1 VKKIPSL
8 FSRDPNNP
16 RVLSDAYHALAD
28 WVVQGAGVATRKWDG
43 TAVLVRDG
51 QLFARFDAKHGK
63 QPPPNFVPA
72 QDPDPATGH
81 HPGWVP
87 ATRPED
93 RWLRA
98 AADAAGGVAALAS
111 GTYEA
116 CGPKIGGNP
125 ERLADHRLIR
135 HGTDVIEDVPR
146 DKVGLIEFF
155 TTHDIEGVVWWQR
168 LGDDDSPVVKITGA
182 ALGVKRPAPTADK
195 ERE

>member
-1 VKKIPSL
+1 MKKIPSL

-16 RVLSDAYHALAD
+16 RVLSDAYHVLAD
-28 WVVQGAGVATRKWDG
+28 WVVQGMGVATRKWDG
-43 TAVLVRDG
+43 TAVLVREG
-51 QLFARFDAKHGK
+51 YLFARFDAKHGK
-63 QPPPNFVPA
+63 PQPPNFVPA

-98 AADAAGGVAALAS
+98 AAETMGGIASLAA

-125 ERLADHRLIR
+125 EHLADHRLIR
-135 HGTDVIEDVPR
+135 HGTDVIEGVPR
-146 DKVGLIEFF
+146 DKVGLVEFF
-155 TTHDIEGVVWWQR
+155 KVHDIEGVVWWLR
-168 LGDDDSPVVKITGA
+168 SGDATSPMIKITGA
-182 ALGVKRPAPTADK
+182 SLGVERPSPIADK
-195 ERE
+195 ARE